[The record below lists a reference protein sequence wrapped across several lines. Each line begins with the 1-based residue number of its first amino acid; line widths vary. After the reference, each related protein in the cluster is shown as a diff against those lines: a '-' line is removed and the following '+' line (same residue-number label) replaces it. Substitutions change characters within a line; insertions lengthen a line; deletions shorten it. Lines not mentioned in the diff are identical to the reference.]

1 MVLQSILK
9 RWGGGCGAAVAHP
22 RDKDIGGR
30 HTGNRH
36 TIARTLL
43 LVAAIL
49 AHYRQGQV
57 LIKSLLAP
65 VLGGFRETTL
75 WAGTQLHRLAD
86 RLLKDF
92 LSSQPRDMALPTR
105 ELALSSK
112 HQRAGTSPCYQ
123 EACIISRTVAS
134 TKSVVQLLSHV

>member
-1 MVLQSILK
+1 MVLAEYPEEVGWWL
-9 RWGGGCGAAVAHP
+9 WAAVAHP

-86 RLLKDF
+86 RLLKD
-92 LSSQPRDMALPTR
+92 S
-105 ELALSSK
+105 
-112 HQRAGTSPCYQ
+112 
-123 EACIISRTVAS
+123 
-134 TKSVVQLLSHV
+134 